1 MAGLG
6 VPRGAVSP
14 AAAVSSGGGAPVA
27 WGGGG
32 GVGELQGEVVEPFPG
47 SVWAKGDRRWELRG
61 SRAAATMAA
70 ALMEAGGASGAGEG
84 LGLSSGVPW

>member
-1 MAGLG
+1 M
-6 VPRGAVSP
+6 VR
-14 AAAVSSGGGAPVA
+14 
-27 WGGGG
+27 
-32 GVGELQGEVVEPFPG
+32 ELQGEVVERFPG
-47 SVWAKGDRRWELRG
+47 SVWAKGDQRWELRR

>member
-1 MAGLG
+1 VVCSG
-6 VPRGAVSP
+6 
-14 AAAVSSGGGAPVA
+14 AAALRWARASS
-27 WGGGG
+27 G
-32 GVGELQGEVVEPFPG
+32 GVGELQGEVVERFPG

-61 SRAAATMAA
+61 SRTTATMAA